1 MHKIRTTIILL
12 LIASS
17 VLAQNALFPLKA
29 TNKKKEETEKNV
41 AQYDYFFFNALIAKS
56 QENQLEAL
64 SFFQQCID
72 LNSKEPAPFYESAL
86 INKNLGNYD
95 LSISQIKKAVEL
107 APNNKWYLLAYAN
120 ILFFSEEYKKS
131 AIQYKKLISKNP
143 DNQEMYFMLADAYI
157 YDNNFQQAIN
167 VYDELEKIL
176 GVDKTLSL
184 QKQKLYVQINKK
196 KKAIKELE
204 KLLEK
209 TPEDVE
215 VLQLASELYFLNN
228 QKDKAFQVL
237 KKISTIQPDNGR
249 IHLTLADYYR
259 ENGEKQKSYN
269 ELKQAFKSKKLD
281 LETKIRILFSYL
293 PLIKDNQEMRLQA
306 HELVEILVEKHV
318 DDYIVYMLYGDILYS
333 ENKLLEAKDKYL
345 FSLELNKANIEAWT
359 QVLFIQAEEKDFLQ
373 MIKTSNEALKY
384 FPLEPVFYF
393 FQGYSNKNF
402 KNYDEA
408 IQSFKTGIEFVVD
421 NNKLLVEFYSSL
433 AEAYHATKNHE
444 LSDSFYEKV
453 LEIEPENTIALNN
466 YAYYLSLRKV
476 HLKKAKQMS
485 LKSNKIEEDNGT
497 YQDTYAWILYQNN
510 EYEEAKKW
518 IVKALNNGAENNPV
532 VVEHY
537 GDILYQLGDVSGAV
551 VQWKKAKQ
559 IGSESE
565 KLNNKIERNKK
576 NE

>member
-17 VLAQNALFPLKA
+17 VLAQNALFPLKT

-215 VLQLASELYFLNN
+215 VLQLVSELYFLNN

-408 IQSFKTGIEFVVD
+408 IQSFKTGIYNYYLDDDYDAIQANILERYKKYNGMEGNSPTTEMSDAENVDGYPTQATNTPDIEDINQD
-421 NNKLLVEFYSSL
+421 NN
-433 AEAYHATKNHE
+433 
-444 LSDSFYEKV
+444 LSETESYFQYKV
-453 LEIEPENTIALNN
+453 
-466 YAYYLSLRKV
+466 SLRPSDLQVGKNYITNV
-476 HLKKAKQMS
+476 Q
-485 LKSNKIEEDNGT
+485 I
-497 YQDTYAWILYQNN
+497 
-510 EYEEAKKW
+510 YEQ
-518 IVKALNNGAENNPV
+518 G
-532 VVEHY
+532 
-537 GDILYQLGDVSGAV
+537 
-551 VQWKKAKQ
+551 
-559 IGSESE
+559 
-565 KLNNKIERNKK
+565 NKK
-576 NE
+576 EEWLQFKIPIREYQKKVKKI